1 MNELFKGRTAL
12 VTGGGRGIGAAIV
25 TRLAEEGATVAVND
39 IDEEAAERMAA
50 QVGGIAVPANIAHE
64 EQAQT
69 VVDRVEQ
76 AWGGLD
82 VLVNNAGIGFRGT
95 LADHTPKIWHKV
107 LSVNLHAP
115 FFLSRRAAALLA
127 QADGGAVVNLSSVA
141 MIGNVGQVAYDVSK
155 GGLATLTRSLAAEL
169 GPAGVRANA
178 VCPGFV
184 DTPMLAMAEDLVRIG
199 EKHVRTQPISRFG
212 TPQEVAAAVAW
223 LASAEASYVTGQ
235 CLFVDGGWIRS

>member
-50 QVGGIAVPANIAHE
+50 QVGGLAVPANIAHE
-64 EQAQT
+64 EQAHA
-69 VVDRVEQ
+69 VVERVER

-115 FFLSRRAAALLA
+115 FFLSRRAAPLLA
-127 QADGGAVVNLSSVA
+127 QDDGGAVVNLSSVA

-223 LASAEASYVTGQ
+223 LASSEASYVTGQ

>member
-50 QVGGIAVPANIAHE
+50 QVGGLAVPANIAHE
-64 EQAQT
+64 EQAHA
-69 VVDRVEQ
+69 VVERVER

-115 FFLSRRAAALLA
+115 FFLSRRAAPLLA

-141 MIGNVGQVAYDVSK
+141 LIGNVGQVAYDVSK

-223 LASAEASYVTGQ
+223 LASSEASYVTGQ

>member
-50 QVGGIAVPANIAHE
+50 QVGGLAVPANIAHE
-64 EQAQT
+64 EQAQD
-69 VVDRVEQ
+69 VVDRVER

-127 QADGGAVVNLSSVA
+127 RADGGAVVNLSSVA